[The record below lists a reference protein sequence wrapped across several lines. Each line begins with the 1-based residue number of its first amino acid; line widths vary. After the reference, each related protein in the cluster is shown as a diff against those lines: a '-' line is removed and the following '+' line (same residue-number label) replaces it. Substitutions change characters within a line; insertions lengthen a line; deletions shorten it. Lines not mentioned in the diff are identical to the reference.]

1 MVCSHLFRAPLGV
14 PCFLRFFRLGLLL
27 LLWISHSHAA
37 DGLVSLVVKGSD
49 FRATHEA
56 LVEAVEAEGL
66 VVGAVIPFGRMLDRT
81 ASAREALASP
91 YVEAEIVQ
99 FCSAGLAWQMVSEDP
114 DQIAFCPLSVA
125 IYVMLAEPEQVM
137 MVYRSPGSATAA
149 HAKAEAL
156 LFRLVERAGELARL
170 RW

>member
-14 PCFLRFFRLGLLL
+14 PCFLRFFLPVVLSA
-27 LLWISHSHAA
+27 WIAHCHAV
-37 DGLVSLVVKGSD
+37 DGVVSRTVAGSD
-49 FRATHEA
+49 FRSTHEA
-56 LVEAVEAEGL
+56 LIEVVEAEGL

-81 ASAREALASP
+81 AGVREAADSP

-114 DQIAFCPLSVA
+114 EQIAFCPLSVA
-125 IYVMLAEPEQVM
+125 VYVTVADPAKVT
-137 MVYRSPGSATAA
+137 MVYRSTGSATPAR
-149 HAKAEAL
+149 AKAEAL
-156 LFRLVERAGELARL
+156 LHSLVERAVELARL